1 MTTATTLLVQE
12 TQTLTG
18 LECPPWAAGVR
29 RSITAANGAGALDAM
44 DERITE
50 YVDPQ
55 TQLMVMRGRG
65 VHVVVVDHPFGLER
79 FWEATK
85 FLRQLRTHPLEI
97 AALALAPGITPP
109 PELVVKLADVGL
121 AVVRDE
127 GESAHARASNYLQ
140 RFMALRAEGQ
150 AHLRRSMGMDEPRP
164 RRVRSHARR

>member
-1 MTTATTLLVQE
+1 MTTATSLLEQE

-18 LECPPWAAGVR
+18 HECPPWAAGVR
-29 RSITAANGAGALDAM
+29 RSVTAAEGAGAFDAM

-55 TQLMVMRGRG
+55 TQLIVMRGPG
-65 VHVVVVDHPFGLER
+65 VHVVVVEQPFGLER
-79 FWEATK
+79 FWEATR

-97 AALALAPGITPP
+97 AALALPPGITPP
-109 PELVVKLADVGL
+109 PDLVMKLADEGL

-140 RFMALRAEGQ
+140 RFMDLRAEGQ
-150 AHLRRSMGMDEPRP
+150 THLRQSMGMDEPRL
-164 RRVRSHARR
+164 RRARAQARR